1 MKSEFSKIFINN
13 LWLKTEKSN
22 EVKNPFDYSPVGK
35 SGLASVEQMQSA
47 LDSAEKA
54 FEEMR
59 NLPVHKIADG
69 LSKMRNYLEENSKEI
84 AQDLSKEAGK
94 PITLARGEVA
104 RCLHTFE
111 DGIEES
117 KRIYGETIPLD
128 RREWGENRTAIVERF
143 PIGIIGAITPFNFP
157 LNLAAHKIVPALAA
171 KNTVILKPARQ
182 TPFSALHLAKAY
194 ENSGLPA
201 GGLNVLPCEY
211 DSAELLLTDER
222 VKKIS
227 FTGSAKVGWK
237 IKQKANEKKI
247 SLELGGNAAVV
258 VCEDANLEKTA
269 QSVANGGFFYAGQ
282 SCISAQRIFVHS
294 AIYDEFSALLKAKTE
309 SLIFGNP
316 ADEKTQIGPLIT
328 KSEAN
333 RVMKWIDDATENG
346 AQILTG
352 GKRNG
357 NVISPTILTE
367 THSKMAVNCREIFGP
382 VLTLMPFDDFEKALD
397 LVNDSKYGLQAG
409 VFTNDVN
416 RIQKSYKKLE
426 VGGVI
431 INDVPTWRIDHMPY
445 GGVKNSGIG
454 REGVRYAIE
463 EMTERKLLVIAF

>member
-1 MKSEFSKIFINN
+1 MKPEFSKIFINN
-13 LWLKTEKSN
+13 SWRETEKSN
-22 EVKNPFDYSPVGK
+22 EVRNPFDDSIVGI
-35 SGLASVEQMQSA
+35 SGLANAEQMQNA
-47 LDSAEKA
+47 LNSAEIA
-54 FEEMR
+54 FEKMR

-69 LSKMRNYLEENSKEI
+69 LSKMRNYLEEIAEEI

-111 DGIEES
+111 DGIEEC

-143 PIGIIGAITPFNFP
+143 TLGIVGAITPFNFP

-182 TPFSALHLAKAY
+182 TPFSALHLAKSY
-194 ENSGLPA
+194 ENSGLPK
-201 GGLNVLPCEY
+201 GGLNVLPCGY

-227 FTGSAKVGWK
+227 FTGSAKVGWE
-237 IKQKANEKKI
+237 IKKRANKKKV

-258 VCEDANLEKTA
+258 VCADADLEKTT
-269 QSVANGGFFYAGQ
+269 QSVANGGFLYAGQ
-282 SCISAQRIFVHS
+282 SCISAQRIFVDS
-294 AIYDEFSALLKAKTE
+294 ALYDEFSALLRAKTKL
-309 SLIFGNP
+309 LIFGNP
-316 ADEKTQIGPLIT
+316 ADEKTQIGPLVN
-328 KSEAN
+328 KNEAD
-333 RVMKWIDDATENG
+333 RVMDWIDEATANG

-352 GKRNG
+352 GKRDG
-357 NVISPTILTE
+357 NVILPTILTDAKSE
-367 THSKMAVNCREIFGP
+367 MSVICREIFGP
-382 VLTLMPFDDFEKALD
+382 VLTLTQFEDFENALD

-416 RIQKSYKKLE
+416 RIRKSFQKLE

-445 GGVKNSGIG
+445 GGVKNSGVG